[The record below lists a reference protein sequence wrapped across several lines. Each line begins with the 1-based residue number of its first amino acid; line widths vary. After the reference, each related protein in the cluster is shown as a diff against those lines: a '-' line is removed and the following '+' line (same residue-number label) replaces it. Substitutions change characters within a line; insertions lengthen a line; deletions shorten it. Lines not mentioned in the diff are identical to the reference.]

1 MGSAMQL
8 RYISIPALIAEA
20 GGDPW
25 AINQSLQAG
34 RPAQISD
41 LAQAFHNA
49 GRCTTE
55 SSDAF
60 DEARRRF
67 EASWNR
73 ENGEHPINDSDEV
86 QRVTKSLGAQSLQ
99 LPKIGVDLENI
110 AAALAQAQKAAA
122 GQIAT
127 LEGQLEGLDDLIGQ
141 AVEMEKDPN
150 LTAAD
155 REALNSYISACED
168 DAIRD
173 TQAAVGQL
181 ESTRN
186 GYSATLQNSLT
197 TLRADGYDPANIQ
210 AVEGPQSPVPVLPD
224 DPKQFTQ
231 AWNALSPQQKEAE
244 YQQNPFIGNHPG
256 MPFEDHTI
264 FNERHL
270 DDLTRSAQASVDE
283 MQATCDRLAR
293 QQYMGDH
300 SADTANALAALGPKL
315 QAAKHSLNEYRG
327 VQNAMKAPPGTPK
340 RYLGFLDDKGHAAVS
355 IGNPDKASRNAI
367 LVPGTGDDLTNIGDN
382 TERSWRM
389 YQSALKADPNLHVG
403 DVSVT
408 AWLGYDRPMSVVEQA
423 PWPSYAEHGAGAL
436 DSFEDGMRASH
447 VGAPS
452 IDTVIGHSYG
462 TTLVG
467 AAASGDHHLAANNI
481 IAVASPGMLVDHAG
495 DLHINPGGTVYAMTD
510 PHDPIGPANVFTQF
524 TLGPNPV
531 GTDFGAHDL
540 YAGTHLGI
548 GPGQNF
554 PSLEAHS
561 GYWNDNTP
569 SLANLGAVIAG
580 VPAPYPA
587 GG

>member
-1 MGSAMQL
+1 MQL

-20 GGDPW
+20 GSDPW

-41 LAQAFHNA
+41 LAEAFHAA
-49 GRCTTE
+49 GRCTAE
-55 SSDAF
+55 SSAAF

-67 EASWNR
+67 DAAWNHQD
-73 ENGEHPINDSDEV
+73 GDHPINDSAEV

-110 AAALAQAQKAAA
+110 AAALAEAQRTAS

-127 LEGQLEGLDDLIGQ
+127 LEGRLQQLDGLIGQ
-141 AVEMEKDPN
+141 ALEQEKDPI
-150 LTAAD
+150 LTPEA
-155 REALNSYISACED
+155 REQLNALITACED
-168 DAIRD
+168 DAIHD
-173 TQAAVGQL
+173 TQAALGQL

-186 GYSATLQNSLT
+186 GYSGYLQKSLATLQT
-197 TLRADGYDPANIQ
+197 DGYDPAAIQ
-210 AVEGPQSPVPVLPD
+210 GVDGPKSPVPALPD

-256 MPFEDHTI
+256 MPFEDKTI

-270 DDLTRSAQASVDE
+270 DELTRNTQASVDA
-283 MQATCDRLAR
+283 MQARFDQLAR

-300 SADTANALAALGPKL
+300 SAATANELAALGPKL
-315 QAAKHSLNEYRG
+315 QAATHVLAEYHG
-327 VQNAMKAPPGTPK
+327 AQNAMKAPPGTPK

-355 IGNPDKASRNAI
+355 IGNPDTAIRNAV
-367 LVPGTGDDLTNIGDN
+367 LVPGTGDDLTNMSDN

-389 YQSALKADPNLHVG
+389 YQSALKANPNLHAG

-408 AWLGYDRPMSVVEQA
+408 TWLGYDRPMSVLEQA

-447 VGAPS
+447 VGGPS

-467 AAASGDHHLAANNI
+467 AAASGQHHLAADNV
-481 IAVASPGMLVDHAG
+481 IAVASPGMLVDHAS
-495 DLHINPGGTVYAMTD
+495 DLHIAPGGTVYAMTD
-510 PHDPIGPANVFTQF
+510 PHDPIGPANLVTQF
-524 TLGPNPV
+524 TLGPNP
-531 GTDFGAHDL
+531 TRSDFGAHDL
-540 YAGTHLGI
+540 YAGTNLGT
-548 GPGQNF
+548 GPDKSF
-554 PSLEAHS
+554 PSLAAHG
-561 GYWNDNTP
+561 GYWNDSTP

>member
-1 MGSAMQL
+1 MQL
-8 RYISIPALIAEA
+8 RYISIAALIGEA

-25 AINQSLQAG
+25 AINQSLQDG

-49 GRCTTE
+49 GRCTSE
-55 SSDAF
+55 SSAAF

-86 QRVTKSLGAQSLQ
+86 QRVTKSFGAQSLQ
-99 LPKIGVDLENI
+99 LPKIGADLENI
-110 AAALAQAQKAAA
+110 AAGLAEAQKAAA

-127 LEGQLEGLDDLIGQ
+127 LEAQLEKLDNLVGQ
-141 AVEMEKDPN
+141 AVEMEKQPN
-150 LTAAD
+150 LSAAD
-155 REALNSYISACED
+155 RDALNSMITACED

-173 TQAAVGQL
+173 TQAAVGQVT
-181 ESTRN
+181 STRD

-197 TLRADGYDPANIQ
+197 TLRSDGYDPVSIQ
-210 AVEGPQSPVPVLPD
+210 AMDGPQPPVPVLPD

-231 AWNALSPQQKEAE
+231 AWNALTPQQKEAE
-244 YQQNPFIGNHPG
+244 YHQNPFIGNHPG
-256 MPFEDHTI
+256 MPFEDHTL

-270 DDLTRSAQASVDE
+270 DELTRSTQASVDD
-283 MQATCDRLAR
+283 MQAAVDRLAK
-293 QQYMGDH
+293 QQYTGDH
-300 SADTANALAALGPKL
+300 SADTADALAALAPKL
-315 QAAKHSLNEYRG
+315 QAAKHSLDEYRG

-340 RYLGFLDDKGHAAVS
+340 RYLGFLDDRGHAAVS
-355 IGNPDKASRNAI
+355 IGNPDKAIRNAI

-382 TERSWRM
+382 TERSWKM
-389 YQSALKADPNLHVG
+389 YQSALKADPNLHAS
-403 DVSVT
+403 DLSVT

-495 DLHINPGGTVYAMTD
+495 DLHISPGGTVYAMTD
-510 PHDPIGPANVFTQF
+510 PHDPIGPANLFTQF

-531 GTDFGAHDL
+531 TTDFGAHDL
-540 YAGTHLGI
+540 LAATHLGT
-548 GPGQNF
+548 GPDGQF
-554 PSLEAHS
+554 PSLAAHG
-561 GYWNDNTP
+561 GYWNDRTP
-569 SLANLGAVIAG
+569 ALANLGAVIAG
-580 VPAPYPA
+580 VKPPFA